1 MSRHLAVF
9 GGGRMIGPPLLHA
22 AAQSGWQITVVNRHS
37 PPPPG
42 LANASH
48 LAGDRG
54 DPRVLEELA
63 ARAPDV
69 VVDLSSYE
77 PEHVEAALAALAATV
92 QRYLLMSTAAVYA
105 PGDLLPW
112 TEDQPLGGDPLWG
125 SYGEKK
131 LTNERIAASYTKGVA
146 ITVLRAPYIVGHPDF
161 MNRLQFIADRIAAGV
176 AIYVPDSGRSPIQLV
191 SPIDVAGALLHL
203 CDVEPPVDGTP
214 SAYNIGNA
222 QFASLI
228 GLVRLLAE
236 AMGTR
241 TPTIVPVAL
250 EAVGLGNAPFS
261 WTDMVFPFADR
272 PYVLDDSRLRAT
284 GFRPRLHLE
293 ALLSGFVAQY
303 RAAGGPARPT
313 PYPAEITAMS
323 LHASQRG
330 V

>member
-22 AAQSGWQITVVNRHS
+22 AVHGGWRITVVNRHS

-54 DPRVLEELA
+54 DPGLLDELA
-63 ARAPDV
+63 GRKPDV

-77 PEHVEAALAALAATV
+77 PEHVEAALAALAGTV
-92 QRYLLMSTAAVYA
+92 QHYLLMSTAAVYA

-112 TEDQPLGGDPLWG
+112 AEDQPLGGDPLWG

-131 LTNERIAASYTKGVA
+131 LANERIAAGYTHRMA

-161 MNRLQFIADRIAAGV
+161 MNRLQFIADRIAAGGAV
-176 AIYVPDSGRSPIQLV
+176 YVPDSGRSPIQLV
-191 SPIDVAGALLHL
+191 SPVDVAGALLHL
-203 CDVEPPVDGTP
+203 CDVGPSVGGTLT
-214 SAYNIGNA
+214 AYNIGNA
-222 QFASLI
+222 QFASLV
-228 GLVRLLAE
+228 GLVRLLAQ
-236 AMGTR
+236 AMS
-241 TPTIVPVAL
+241 TPAPPVVPVAL
-250 EAVGLGNAPFS
+250 EAVGLSDAPFS

-284 GFRPRLHLE
+284 GFHPRLHLE
-293 ALLSGFVAQY
+293 ALLSDFVERY
-303 RAAGGPARPT
+303 RAAGGPAPPT
-313 PYPAEITAMS
+313 PYPAETTAMS
-323 LHASQRG
+323 LHASHRG
-330 V
+330 A